1 MRVTILAGPVVFWR
15 TEPMSDETPA
25 YLDHT
30 LPVAERVRDLL
41 GRMTREEKIA
51 QMRHNAPAVP
61 RLGIPAYNYW
71 NEALHGV
78 GRNGRATVF
87 PQAIGLAATWDPALV
102 ERIAAAIGDEA
113 RAKYHATL
121 RRRGDTLTYQGLTFW
136 SPNVNIFRD
145 PRWGRGQET
154 WGEDPFLTGELGA
167 AFVRGLQGDHPTYLK
182 AAACAKHF
190 AVHSGPEGE
199 RHSFDAV
206 VSPRDLRDTYLPAFK
221 KLVVEAR
228 VEAVMGAYN
237 RVNGEPCCAS
247 KLLLTDILRGEW
259 GFAGHVVSDCG
270 ALGDIHTGHR
280 VARDGVEAAALALAR
295 GCDLGCDTVFAEHL
309 AEAIERGL
317 VGEAELERAL
327 ERSLATRFK
336 LGMFDPEELVPFA
349 ATPLEVVECAEHRR
363 LAYEAAAR
371 SVVLLKNDGI
381 LPLGE
386 EVRRICVLG
395 PNAASLEALLG
406 SYHGLSASLVTLLE
420 GIVGR
425 VAEGVKIEYRPAVQ
439 LTIPNTNPFDGSALV
454 AAHSDVTIACMGL
467 SPLLEGEEG
476 DTILSDEAGDRSDI
490 ALPAAQAEYLRRIA
504 AAGAR
509 IVLVLCGG
517 SPIALGDVAELAQ
530 AIVYV
535 WYPGQEGGRAVADVL
550 FGDLAPSGKLPV
562 TFPASVEQLPPYED
576 YAMAGRTYRYLA
588 SEPLYPF
595 GFGLSYTTFAYGALA
610 LSAEQIAAGEGLS
623 VRCAVANTGAA
634 AAEEVAQLYLSDLE
648 ASAPVPIQRLAGFRR
663 VRLAPGER
671 RELEFTITPAMLA
684 FVDADGASRVEPG
697 AFRVTVGGCS
707 PGARGAALGAPEP
720 ASATFT
726 VV

>member
-1 MRVTILAGPVVFWR
+1 
-15 TEPMSDETPA
+15 MSDHSPA

-30 LPVAERVRDLL
+30 QPLADRVRDLL
-41 GRMTREEKIA
+41 ARMTREEKIA
-51 QMRHNAPAVP
+51 QMRHNASAIP

-87 PQAIGLAATWDPALV
+87 PQAIGMAATWDPGLI
-102 ERIAAAIGDEA
+102 ERIAGAIADEA
-113 RAKYHATL
+113 RAKYHAAL

-182 AAACAKHF
+182 AAACAKHY
-190 AVHSGPEGE
+190 AVHSGPERE

-221 KLVVEAR
+221 KLVTEAG

-247 KLLLTDILRGEW
+247 QMLLADILHGAW

-270 ALGDIHTGHR
+270 ALTDIHTNHR
-280 VARDGVEAAALALAR
+280 VTADAVESAALALTR
-295 GCDLGCDTVFAEHL
+295 GCDLGCDSLYAEHL

-317 VGEAELERAL
+317 VSEADLDRAL
-327 ERSLATRFK
+327 ARTLATRFK
-336 LGMFDPEELVPFA
+336 LGMFDPEAHVPFA
-349 ATPLEVVECAEHRR
+349 ATPLSVVECEEHRQ

-381 LPLGE
+381 LPLGD
-386 EVRRICVLG
+386 EVRRICVVG

-406 SYHGLSASLVTLLE
+406 SYHGLSASLTTLLE

-439 LTIPNTNPFDGSALV
+439 LTLPNTNPFDGSVLV

-476 DTILSDEAGDRSDI
+476 DTILSAETGDRSAI
-490 ALPAAQAEYLRRIA
+490 GLPAAQADYLRRIA
-504 AAGAR
+504 ATGAR

-517 SPIALGDVAELAQ
+517 SPIALGDVADLAQ

-550 FGDLAPSGKLPV
+550 FGDVAPSGKLPL
-562 TFPASVEQLPPYED
+562 TFPMSDEQLPPYED
-576 YAMAGRTYRYLA
+576 YAMAGRTYRYMSA
-588 SEPLYPF
+588 EPLYPF
-595 GFGLSYTTFAYGALA
+595 GFGLSYTTFAYGDLA
-610 LSAEQIAAGEGLS
+610 LSAERVAAGAGLT
-623 VRCAVANTGAA
+623 VRCSVANTGTV

-648 ASAPVPIQRLAGFRR
+648 ATVPVPIHKLVGFQRA
-663 VRLAPGER
+663 RLGPGER
-671 RELEFTITPAMLA
+671 QELEFTLASEMLA
-684 FVDADGASRVEPG
+684 LVDDSGASRVEPG
-697 AFRVTVGGCS
+697 QFRVTVGGCS
-707 PGARGAALGAPEP
+707 PGARGIALGAPEP
-720 ASATFT
+720 VAATFE
-726 VV
+726 VA